1 MEATTFSARCRDSG
15 EWARRAQSSAYCS
28 SKMCWVVVLVKPNV
42 EEVAIQ
48 SVLYLYPIRR
58 VQEFVG
64 EEGDCGEEYVEDGWG

>member
-1 MEATTFSARCRDSG
+1 MLGGGFGEGLEA
-15 EWARRAQSSAYCS
+15 
-28 SKMCWVVVLVKPNV
+28 PNV